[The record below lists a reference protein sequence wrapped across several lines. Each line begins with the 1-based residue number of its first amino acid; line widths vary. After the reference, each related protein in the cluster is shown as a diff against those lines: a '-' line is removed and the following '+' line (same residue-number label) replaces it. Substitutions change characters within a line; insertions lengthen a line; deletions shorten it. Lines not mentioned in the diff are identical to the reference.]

1 LNAASKAI
9 KTSIGLG
16 VIYSL
21 AFIYLMSWFAE
32 TLAWICVLL
41 VQLTLI
47 GATATLYIIYDEEL
61 QKYAALSDSFSGGA
75 LN

>member
-1 LNAASKAI
+1 
-9 KTSIGLG
+9 
-16 VIYSL
+16 
-21 AFIYLMSWFAE
+21 
-32 TLAWICVLL
+32 VLL